1 MHSEQLLSEVAA
13 LPGLPGV
20 YRYFDAQGQ
29 LLYVGKARHLK
40 KRVSSYFQKTLDG
53 TRKRA
58 HWAQLNAF
66 EAFPLFAA
74 AVIIAQ
80 LAGGAP
86 HTIDMLAL
94 AFVVLRILHGIFY
107 VTDKATLR
115 SVVWFAAV
123 GCDIALFVVAA

>member
-1 MHSEQLLSEVAA
+1 MTIAYWCVLVAGLLPFVWTSTAKFSGRGFAPKDNHNPREF
-13 LPGLPGV
+13 LE
-20 YRYFDAQGQ
+20 
-29 LLYVGKARHLK
+29 
-40 KRVSSYFQKTLDG
+40 TLDG